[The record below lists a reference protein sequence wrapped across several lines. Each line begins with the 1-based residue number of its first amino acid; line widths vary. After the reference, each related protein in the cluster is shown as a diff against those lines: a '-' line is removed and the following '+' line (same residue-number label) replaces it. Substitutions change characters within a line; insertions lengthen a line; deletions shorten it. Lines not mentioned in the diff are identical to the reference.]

1 MKVFICWAG
10 NLSKEVASIL
20 DEHLPT
26 IIQSLEVFMSQ
37 HDIDSGTRWNFRL
50 AEELSSTNF
59 GILCLTP
66 ENLNNAWLL
75 FEAGAISKNIEGAAC
90 GLLLRG
96 LSPSSIRE
104 PLGQFQHRAFT
115 ESEFLALLYDLN
127 KRIDRP
133 LNETR
138 LKEIFKKMWPDINA
152 RYEKA
157 LSDIKGDANAPPP
170 RDQKEILDEI
180 LNSVRSFGRQLAAIP
195 VTEATEAT
203 IWYNDGIAFQRRFK
217 FEEAIDAFD
226 KVIGINRR
234 TDALAWYSKGNVLY
248 QMKKYDEALQAYKIS
263 VRFHKNNA
271 DCWNNMG
278 AALIALGRTTEADAA
293 FANAKEQDL
302 AKAEEL

>member
-10 NLSKEVASIL
+10 KLSKETASIL
-20 DEHLPT
+20 HQYIPS

-37 HDIDSGTRWNFRL
+37 HDIDSGARWNFRL
-50 AEELSSTNF
+50 VEELSSTNF

-75 FEAGAISKNIEGAAC
+75 FEAGALSKNTEGEIC
-90 GLLLRG
+90 GLLLQG
-96 LSPSSIRE
+96 LSPSSIKD

-133 LNETR
+133 LNETV
-138 LKEIFKKMWPDINA
+138 LKDIFQKMWPDIHA
-152 RYEKA
+152 RYKRA
-157 LSDIKGDANAPPP
+157 LSDTEDAEAPPQ
-170 RDQKEILDEI
+170 RDQEEILDEI

-195 VTEATEAT
+195 ISEATGAAS
-203 IWYNDGIAFQRRFK
+203 WYNDGIALQSRFK
-217 FEEAIDAFD
+217 FNEAIEAFD
-226 KVIGINRR
+226 KAIGINQR
-234 TDALAWYSKGNVLY
+234 TNALVWYSKGNVFY
-248 QMKKYDEALQAYKIS
+248 QMKKYDEAVQAYKIS
-263 VRFHKNNA
+263 IGLHENNA

-278 AALIALGRTTEADAA
+278 SALIASDRTTEADAA
-293 FANAKEQDL
+293 FARAKDLGL

>member
-10 NLSKEVASIL
+10 KLSKEIASIL
-20 DEHLPT
+20 HQYIPS

-37 HDIDSGTRWNFRL
+37 HDIDSGARWNFRL
-50 AEELSSTNF
+50 VEELSSTNF

-75 FEAGAISKNIEGAAC
+75 FEAGALSKNTEGAMC

-96 LSPSSIRE
+96 LSPSSIKD

-133 LNETR
+133 LNETV
-138 LKEIFKKMWPDINA
+138 LKDIFQKMWPDIHA
-152 RYEKA
+152 CYERA
-157 LSDIKGDANAPPP
+157 LSDTEDAEAPPQ

-195 VTEATEAT
+195 VSEATGAAS
-203 IWYNDGIAFQRRFK
+203 WYNDGIALQSRFK
-217 FEEAIDAFD
+217 FNEAIEAFD
-226 KVIGINRR
+226 KAIGINQR
-234 TDALAWYSKGNVLY
+234 TNALVWYSKGNVFY
-248 QMKKYDEALQAYKIS
+248 QMKKYDEAVQAYKIS
-263 VRFHKNNA
+263 IGLHENNA

-278 AALIALGRTTEADAA
+278 SALIASDRTTEANVA
-293 FANAKEQDL
+293 FAKAKELIL

>member
-1 MKVFICWAG
+1 
-10 NLSKEVASIL
+10 
-20 DEHLPT
+20 
-26 IIQSLEVFMSQ
+26 MSQ
-37 HDIDSGTRWNFRL
+37 HDIDSGVRWNFRL

-66 ENLNNAWLL
+66 DNLDNAWLL
-75 FEAGAISKNIEGAAC
+75 FEAGALSKNIEGSTC
-90 GLLLRG
+90 GLLLGG

-133 LNETR
+133 LNEAS
-138 LKEIFKKMWPDINA
+138 LKNIFEKMWPDINA
-152 RYEKA
+152 CYEKA
-157 LSDIKGDANAPPP
+157 LSDIKEDADAPPP
-170 RDQKEILDEI
+170 REQIEILDEI
-180 LNSVRSFGRQLAAIP
+180 LNLVRSFGRQLAAIP
-195 VTEATEAT
+195 VTEATEAAV
-203 IWYNDGIAFQRRFK
+203 WYNDGISLQRRFK
-217 FEEAIDAFD
+217 FDEAIEAFD
-226 KVIGINRR
+226 KAIGINRR

-248 QMKKYDEALQAYKIS
+248 QMKKYDEALQAYKMSIGL
-263 VRFHKNNA
+263 HKNNA

-278 AALIALGRTTEADAA
+278 AALIALGRIEEANAA